1 MSNMGKA
8 LYNIRFLDE
17 LGEKKTFIHNIHP
30 LAKLLTTIIFLIT
43 VVSYSKYEI
52 SGLMPLVLYPI
63 ILITMADIPVRPII
77 NRTLIALPFV
87 IGIAIFNPLLDKRM
101 MLSIGCIAISAG
113 WISFISIMIKCIL
126 TVTAT
131 LILISTTGMTK
142 IALALRILKVPK
154 LFVMQ
159 LLLTYRY
166 ISVLIEEVMTTTK
179 AYGLR
184 SPFKRGICFKDWG
197 SLTGQLLI
205 RTIDRAHRIYV
216 SMCCRGFQG
225 EYNINDNPKV
235 NLNDFMYSILWV
247 LFFVVV
253 RSINIPKL
261 IGLIMT
267 GVIK

>member
-8 LYNIRFLDE
+8 LYNIRLLDE
-17 LGEKKTFIHNIHP
+17 LGEKKTVIHKIHP
-30 LAKLLTTIIFLIT
+30 FAKLVTTIIFLIT
-43 VVSYSKYEI
+43 VLSYKKYEI
-52 SGLMPLVLYPI
+52 SGLTPLVLFPMV
-63 ILITMADIPVRPII
+63 LISLGEIPVRPII
-77 NRTLIALPFV
+77 NRTLIVLPFV
-87 IGIAIFNPLLDKRM
+87 IGISIFNPLLDHRP
-101 MLSIGCIAISAG
+101 LLYIGGISISGG
-113 WISFISIMIKCIL
+113 WISFISIMFKCVL

-131 LILISTTGMTK
+131 LILIATTGMNK

-166 ISVLIEEVMTTTK
+166 ISVLIEEVMTTTT
-179 AYGLR
+179 AYSLR
-184 SPFKRGICFKDWG
+184 SPFKRGIRFKDWG

-225 EYNINDNPKV
+225 EYNTDNNLKI
-235 NLNDFMYSILWV
+235 NLNDFIYSILWV

-253 RSINIPKL
+253 RIINIPKI